1 MAAFLAQAKRKLS
14 SLLRW
19 HGDADASDTQVRRA
33 QRPAIALRHWRHPTP
48 LARAIAAALAL
59 LARNAPRTVG
69 ARVWQK
75 TAKHVQG

>member
-33 QRPAIALRHWRHPTP
+33 QRPAIALRHWRHLTRP
-48 LARAIAAALAL
+48 A
-59 LARNAPRTVG
+59 
-69 ARVWQK
+69 
-75 TAKHVQG
+75 